1 LFPADARTPRGV
13 ASGDLLVDVV
23 GRVVGAGF
31 AVSHVDVTIVGA
43 RPRLA
48 DRLDGIGARIG
59 ELLQVEPGRV
69 NVKASTGNLFGME
82 GAGRG
87 ISARAVATLER
98 RA

>member
-1 LFPADARTPRGV
+1 
-13 ASGDLLVDVV
+13 
-23 GRVVGAGF
+23 
-31 AVSHVDVTIVGA
+31 VTIVAA

-48 DRLDGIGARIG
+48 DRLDTIRERIA
-59 ELLQVEPGRV
+59 ELLWADADRV

-98 RA
+98 TA